1 MKKLHEVKSGKVV
14 GFGYDGG
21 NHPPYT
27 GKVVDHRDLLRH
39 PLSEDTIRKNPN
51 LARSQFLTTVAMPYG
66 KNDVIQRNP
75 THKQFYHDRTFTIAK
90 VGLLSR
96 LVRWMRGVRYGYTS

>member
-21 NHPPYT
+21 NHTPYT
-27 GKVVDHRDLLRH
+27 GKVIEHRDLLCH
-39 PLSEDTIRKNPN
+39 PLSEDTIRKNPE
-51 LARSQFLTTVAMPYG
+51 LARSQFLTTVAMPYK
-66 KNDVIQRNP
+66 KNDVIQGGP
-75 THKQFYHDRTFTIAK
+75 THQQFYHDRTFTVDK

-96 LVRWMRGVRYGYTS
+96 LVRWVRGVRYGYAS